1 MAKTSAIKEWDK
13 IPVAVYSDPIFFHK
27 SNVKVGT
34 RFRNVGRLTPNT
46 TWVVQA
52 IWTTSKGPMGNTR
65 HYVASVRTLQDR
77 VEMRCEEN
85 GDVKLLIF
93 GGISYSAI
101 WRLEEPEKPKQ
112 TENEPEPLPQR
123 KPKPILN
130 YKPKPHSTS
139 VVTRARKARKQL
151 TKEEKEDRRQRIE
164 AAKLADDIPLAEW
177 AKNVIGDKRTSE
189 ITLDHILDGIDTYF
203 GIFDQLR
210 RVDYGAYRYFSRIG
224 TPIVMEGTYILKDY
238 LDIPQLPDVSVLPS
252 FIGAFFPRN
261 AEEYRKDILEDRTS
275 FLEMH
280 YFHKAKNLATVAS
293 RGSTIYLHHIVSLK
307 HNDADFSKE
316 ELKKFPYA
324 NRNYGVWFPVGITP
338 DGIIKALPCHM
349 SHTQRLPRGGLVHHS
364 SFEIPQGVSELG
376 GHEFARKILL
386 ATIACTATA
395 ITGLQVT
402 ITKGKTSARF
412 GIPIQHAREFFM
424 DREPEVTSSG
434 RRKSIMHLRLPHHR
448 LLQDGK
454 VIRVGEHL
462 RGERKFSWRGYDI
475 SVGVPGIHYP
485 SPEGL
490 KADLYLDTKSGVD
503 ALPVEDWDDKD
514 LLPIG
519 SGEAFRKYEKI
530 IRSGKKVPFR
540 RGEPTSTY
548 SNSILPKTDKK

>member
-164 AAKLADDIPLAEW
+164 AVKLADDIPLAEW
-177 AKNVIGDKRTSE
+177 ARNLLGDRRIE
-189 ITLDHILDGIDTYF
+189 GITLQHILEGIDTYF

-210 RVDYGAYRYFSRIG
+210 RVDSVSYRYFSRVGAPIFLDG
-224 TPIVMEGTYILKDY
+224 TAVWKDH
-238 LDIPQLPDVSVLPS
+238 LEIPKLPDSTVLPTL
-252 FIGAFFPRN
+252 IGAFFPRN
-261 AEEYRKDILEDRTS
+261 AEEYRKDILEERPS
-275 FLEMH
+275 MMEFS
-280 YFHKAKNLATVAS
+280 YFSKAKNLATVAPH
-293 RGSTIYLHHIVSLK
+293 GSTVYQYNMIGLK
-307 HNDADFSKE
+307 HEGVFSKE
-316 ELKKFPYA
+316 ELKKFPEA
-324 NRNYGVWFPVGITP
+324 KGNFGAWFPVAVLA
-338 DGIIKALPCHM
+338 DGTIKALPWHM
-349 SHTQRLPRGGLVHHS
+349 HSRQRLPRGDYVHHS
-364 SFEIPQGVSELG
+364 SFEIPRGVVELG
-376 GHEFARKILL
+376 GHEFARLMFVI
-386 ATIACTATA
+386 TIACTASA
-395 ITGLQVT
+395 ISGLQVT
-402 ITKGKTSARF
+402 ISKGPTIARF
-412 GIPIQHAREFFM
+412 GIPIQNAKEFFA
-424 DREPEVTSSG
+424 DREPDLTDTG
-434 RRKSIMHLRLPHHR
+434 RRKSIMHLRMPHYR
-448 LLQDGK
+448 LIKDGRI
-454 VIRVGEHL
+454 IRVGEHL
-462 RGERKFSWRGYDI
+462 RGERTFTWRGYEI
-475 SVGVPGIHYP
+475 SVGAPGIHYP
-485 SPEGL
+485 APEGL
-490 KADLYLDTKSGVD
+490 DIDMYLQPGKDPYV
-503 ALPVEDWDDKD
+503 LPVDNFERMVPLMNKEITQKYQR
-514 LLPIG
+514 LAKSNRKVPIRRGRPTEEYATSIIPLPDI
-519 SGEAFRKYEKI
+519 
-530 IRSGKKVPFR
+530 GKK
-540 RGEPTSTY
+540 
-548 SNSILPKTDKK
+548 